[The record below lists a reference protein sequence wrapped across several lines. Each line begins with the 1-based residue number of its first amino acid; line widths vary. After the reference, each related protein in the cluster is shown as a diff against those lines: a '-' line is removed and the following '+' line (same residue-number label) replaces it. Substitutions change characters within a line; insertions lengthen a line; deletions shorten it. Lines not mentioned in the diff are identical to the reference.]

1 MITILYQVLAEV
13 LTVYFWIVVIAAI
26 YQTLA
31 SFRVIDTRNR
41 IVWSIGDFLYRATEP
56 ALRPIRRILP
66 DLGGIDFSP
75 WILCLLIRLAA
86 IPLLT
91 RLYILIETGDVRG
104 LLL

>member
-1 MITILYQVLAEV
+1 VITIIFQVLAEV
-13 LTVYFWIVVIAAI
+13 LTIYFWIVVIAAI

-31 SFRVIDTRNR
+31 SFGVIDTRNR
-41 IVWSIGDFLYRATEP
+41 MVWTIGDFLYRATEP

-86 IPLLT
+86 IPLLA
-91 RLYILIETGDVRG
+91 RIYVLIETGDLRG

>member
-1 MITILYQVLAEV
+1 VITILYQVLAEV

>member
-1 MITILYQVLAEV
+1 VITILYQVLAEI
-13 LTVYFWIVVIAAI
+13 LTVYFWIVVVAAL

>member
-13 LTVYFWIVVIAAI
+13 LTVYFWIVVIAAV

-75 WILCLLIRLAA
+75 WILCLVIRLAA
-86 IPLLT
+86 LPLLT
-91 RLYILIETGDVRG
+91 RIYILIETGDLRG

>member
-1 MITILYQVLAEV
+1 MITILYQVLAEI
-13 LTVYFWIVVIAAI
+13 LTVYFWIVVVAAL

>member
-1 MITILYQVLAEV
+1 VITILYQVLAEV

-91 RLYILIETGDVRG
+91 RIYILIETGDVRG

>member
-13 LTVYFWIVVIAAI
+13 LTVYFWIVVIAAV

>member
-1 MITILYQVLAEV
+1 VITILYQVLAEV
-13 LTVYFWIVVIAAI
+13 LTVYFWIVVIAAV

>member
-13 LTVYFWIVVIAAI
+13 LTVYFWIVVISAV

>member
-1 MITILYQVLAEV
+1 MITILFNVLFYV
-13 LTVYFWIVVIAAI
+13 LNIYFWIVVIAAI

-31 SFRVIDTRNR
+31 SFGVIDTRNR
-41 IVWSIGDFLYRATEP
+41 VVWMIGDFLYRATEP

-75 WILCLLIRLAA
+75 WILCLLIRLVAMPVLARIYAA
-86 IPLLT
+86 LVL
-91 RLYILIETGDVRG
+91 GDVHG

>member
-91 RLYILIETGDVRG
+91 RIYILIETGDVRG